1 MDGAAIT
8 RGADE
13 RQRGGN
19 VSELESE
26 AMEAEFGTVAGWTE
40 EAVRALGPEH
50 AIPAGCRGS
59 GSEAALRWLADRLAL
74 TAGSRVLDDGA
85 GVGGPAGWLAA
96 ERGVRAVCAEPMHAA
111 ARAARRLFHLPSVA
125 AVAQGLPFA
134 DAAFDAA
141 WCLGVLCTT
150 SDKAGALA
158 ELRRVLR
165 DGGRL
170 GLLVFV
176 ADRPLPPPLPE
187 GNDFPTEEEVRALLD
202 AAGFRLGETATAD
215 LGDSPPEWGERA
227 DAVDAEVTRRHGDD
241 PRRKEAQEQ
250 SRRVGRLLADG
261 ALQPWLG
268 VAEAR

>member
-1 MDGAAIT
+1 M
-8 RGADE
+8 
-13 RQRGGN
+13 
-19 VSELESE
+19 SELESG

-50 AIPAGCRGS
+50 AVPAGCRGS
-59 GSEAALRWLADRLAL
+59 GSQAALRWLADRLAL

-96 ERGVRAVCAEPMHAA
+96 ERSVRAVCAEPMHAA
-111 ARAARRLFHLPSVA
+111 ARAAHRLFGLPSVA

-134 DAAFDAA
+134 DGAFDAA

-150 SDKAGALA
+150 SDQAGALA

-187 GNDFPTEEEVRALLD
+187 GNDFPTEEELRALLD
-202 AAGFRLGETATAD
+202 ATGFRLEQTATAD
-215 LGDSPPEWGERA
+215 LGDSPPEWSERA
-227 DAVDAEVTRRHGDD
+227 DAVDAEVARRHGDD
-241 PRRKEAQEQ
+241 PRWREAQEQ
-250 SRRVGRLLADG
+250 SRRVGRLLSDG
-261 ALQPWLG
+261 ALRGWLG
-268 VAEAR
+268 VAEAV